1 MSNLS
6 RWAREVFTQERACQ
20 QAASRGEPQTD
31 ACKQNAE
38 DVKSAVVELR
48 DQHNEGGY
56 REPEGQGE

>member
-1 MSNLS
+1 MSLS
-6 RWAREVFTQERACQ
+6 QWASDVFAQERTCR

-38 DVKSAVVELR
+38 DVKSAVVELQ